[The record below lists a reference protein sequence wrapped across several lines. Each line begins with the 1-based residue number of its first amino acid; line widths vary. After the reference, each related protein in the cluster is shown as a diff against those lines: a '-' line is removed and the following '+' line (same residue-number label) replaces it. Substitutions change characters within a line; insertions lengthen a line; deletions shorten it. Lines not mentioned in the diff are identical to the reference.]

1 MKLQLNE
8 HIKPNSNSQRR
19 EKWTNMFVKKT
30 KEMEI
35 TGNQCD
41 IKRCI
46 MKTQIYMKQKWY
58 YCLSRCWLSCLFLLL
73 LSLRKI
79 FNLMKFTF
87 RRMSGMTILIN
98 FHFLQ
103 FLLILIF
110 IFTIC
115 LFLFI

>member
-19 EKWTNMFVKKT
+19 EKWTTIFVKKT

-46 MKTQIYMKQKWY
+46 MMLVI
-58 YCLSRCWLSCLFLLL
+58 
-73 LSLRKI
+73 
-79 FNLMKFTF
+79 
-87 RRMSGMTILIN
+87 
-98 FHFLQ
+98 
-103 FLLILIF
+103 
-110 IFTIC
+110 
-115 LFLFI
+115 LFISSSSFTTENLQLDEGYFPAHAWHDNFFLY